1 MCASY
6 LIKKKAR
13 TRLGITAEIRS
24 DDFEQYFEQL
34 IVPRAKAPVVLLDR
48 KVVALTSMQF
58 SLLPSW
64 SKEPKV
70 KFATHNARIESI
82 TEKPTWRDAFA
93 KRHCLVPL
101 THFVEPIYDGEF
113 AGHMVAFH
121 ERSDQWLMAAG
132 IWESWVDRSTG
143 EVTESFAIITTEP
156 PEYIARMGHDR
167 CPVFVA
173 TESQLQ
179 WLESAGKEP
188 KEMVRFLLDSQ
199 DQVEFGAE
207 SFRPMRPGWE
217 KRK

>member
-6 LIKKKAR
+6 LIKKKDR
-13 TRLGITAEIRS
+13 NRNGIIAETRS
-24 DDFEQYFEQL
+24 DDFEQFYDQL
-34 IVPRAKAPVVLLDR
+34 IVPRTPAPVLIRDGSTVVL
-48 KVVALTSMQF
+48 TPMQF

-82 TEKPTWRDAFA
+82 TEKPTWKDAFA
-93 KRHCLVPL
+93 KRHCLVPI
-101 THFVEPIYDGEF
+101 THFIEPIYDGEF

-121 ERSDQWLMAAG
+121 AQSDDWLVAAG
-132 IWESWVDRSTG
+132 IWETWVNKVTG

-156 PEYIARMGHDR
+156 PNYIARMGHDR
-167 CPVFVA
+167 CPLFLP
-173 TESQLQ
+173 SSKQYQ
-179 WLESAGKEP
+179 WLDSVGRKPAD
-188 KEMVRFLLDSQ
+188 MVQFLLNSRADV
-199 DQVEFGAE
+199 DFGAE

>member
-6 LIKKKAR
+6 LIKKKDR
-13 TRLGITAEIRS
+13 NRNGILAEVRS
-24 DDFEQYFEQL
+24 DDFEQFYDQL
-34 IVPRAKAPVVLLDR
+34 IVPRTPAPVFIR
-48 KVVALTSMQF
+48 RAEGVALASMQF

-82 TEKPTWRDAFA
+82 TEKPTWKEAFA

-101 THFVEPIYDGEF
+101 THFIEPIYDGEF

-121 ERSDQWLMAAG
+121 ARGDDWLIAAG
-132 IWESWVDRSTG
+132 IWETWVNRATG

-167 CPVFVA
+167 CPLFL
-173 TESQLQ
+173 SQNKQQL
-179 WLESAGKEP
+179 WLDSNGQRPA
-188 KEMVRFLLDSQ
+188 EMVQFLLDSR
-199 DQVEFGAE
+199 DELEFGAE

>member
-6 LIKKKAR
+6 LIKKKDR
-13 TRLGITAEIRS
+13 NRNGIIAEVRS
-24 DDFEQYFEQL
+24 DDFEQFYDQL

-48 KVVALTSMQF
+48 QVVLLAPMQF

-64 SKEPKV
+64 SKEPQV

-82 TEKPTWRDAFA
+82 TEKPTWKDAFA

-101 THFVEPIYDGEF
+101 THFIEPIYDGEF
-113 AGHMVAFH
+113 AGHMVSFH
-121 ERSDQWLMAAG
+121 TRSEDWMMAAG
-132 IWESWVDRSTG
+132 IWESWVDKRTG
-143 EVTESFAIITTEP
+143 EVTESFAIITAEP

-167 CPVFVA
+167 CPVFLKA
-173 TESQLQ
+173 GEQRQ
-179 WLESAGKEP
+179 WLESAGSNP
-188 KEMVRFLLDSQ
+188 GEMVRFLLQ
-199 DQVEFGAE
+199 ARDQIEFGAE